1 MEGQLGRCRG
11 ILGALFP
18 TYYWFKLDE
27 ATLTLSYA
35 ANQETI
41 DEPLMEVDLM
51 RISDG
56 EDEEIFEEDI
66 VESPDEE
73 NSSDF
78 LPETES
84 VNFKNHQMKPIPERI
99 KERASRK
106 FSATTGENI
115 HRMVHEMKNYATKRT
130 SEKGEDSISEDTTP
144 TRFARLKQYV
154 VAIDFG
160 TTYSGYAFQHIS
172 DHERF
177 PASGSTEMWKGSNG
191 MSEKAPTSLLLT
203 KDGTF
208 EAFGYEAE
216 KRYFELIENCDE
228 EGWRFFKQF
237 KMRIFQEKAG
247 IDDDQAILAKE
258 PEVAALYCKEKQL
271 EVHHTNKRMSRQDN
285 VFSFENGSK
294 FVVLDLGGGTADVAV
309 QQVIDGGKMK
319 ILRCASGGPWGG
331 SKPNE
336 EFMSIIRES
345 TGRNSNE
352 ELLRENREEYYD
364 LIQAWETKK
373 RVSTGE
379 EISDIIFKVPPG
391 IISPGKDEDIE
402 TSRGIVRVLSSRGK
416 IKLNSIIFKS
426 LFDETVRH
434 IVAHLKQMEQGRA
447 FEDINVMFMV
457 GGFSSSIFIKEAVRK
472 AFPDMTI
479 IVPKNPSLAVL
490 FGAVAYGF
498 QPNAIDARIS
508 SSHYGIEENGRFIQL
523 IHKGQEIPVGVIVS
537 SYKTKLVSC
546 LDGFHIKI
554 FASDEDIPPK
564 KIEQC
569 RSIGE
574 IFLKMYRAHGKIE
587 KEIEIEIYFDHTEM
601 KVQATDV
608 RTNRIFKTSC
618 NFLE

>member
-1 MEGQLGRCRG
+1 
-11 ILGALFP
+11 
-18 TYYWFKLDE
+18 
-27 ATLTLSYA
+27 
-35 ANQETI
+35 
-41 DEPLMEVDLM
+41 
-51 RISDG
+51 
-56 EDEEIFEEDI
+56 
-66 VESPDEE
+66 
-73 NSSDF
+73 
-78 LPETES
+78 
-84 VNFKNHQMKPIPERI
+84 
-99 KERASRK
+99 
-106 FSATTGENI
+106 
-115 HRMVHEMKNYATKRT
+115 MVHEMKNYSTKRT

-144 TRFARLKQYV
+144 TRFARVKQYV

-160 TTYSGYAFQHIS
+160 TTYSGYAYQHIS
-172 DHERF
+172 DHEKF
-177 PASGSTEMWKGSNG
+177 PASGSTEMWKVSNG

-228 EGWRFFKQF
+228 EGWRFFQQF
-237 KMRIFQEKAG
+237 KMRIFQEKDLNRQFKIKDDQGRSMPAVSVFGLSIEFLKQRAFENIRASDPGMMEENIFYVITVPAIWCENSRQFMLDAIQMAG
-247 IDDDQAILAKE
+247 IDGDQAILAKE

-336 EFMSIIRES
+336 EFMSMIRES
-345 TGRNSNE
+345 TGKNSNE
-352 ELLRENREEYYD
+352 ELLRENREGYYD
-364 LIQAWETKK
+364 LLQAWETKK
-373 RVSTGE
+373 RISTGE
-379 EISDIIFKVPPG
+379 EISAIILNVPPG
-391 IISPGKDEDIE
+391 IISQGKDEDVV
-402 TSRGIVRVLSSRGK
+402 TSRGIVHVLSSRGK
-416 IKLNSIIFKS
+416 LKLDSITLKS

-434 IVAHLKQMEQGRA
+434 IVAHLKQMEQERA

-457 GGFSSSIFIKEAVRK
+457 GGFSSSIFIKEAVRN

-498 QPNAIDARIS
+498 QPYAIDARIS

-537 SYKTKLVSC
+537 SYKTKLVSG

-554 FASDEDIPPK
+554 FASDEDIPQK

-574 IFLKMYRAHGKIE
+574 IFIKMYRAHGKIE
-587 KEIEIEIYFDHTEM
+587 KEIEIAIYFDHTEM
-601 KVQATDV
+601 KSSSPMYGPTE
-608 RTNRIFKTSC
+608 IFKDVV
-618 NFLE
+618 